1 MGLRRVGGVEPLTGA
16 RYAKNTEG
24 HQNGSFV
31 LASGIQITISC
42 GLADTTLHLPLLH
55 DPHNLF
61 RWLLVGKQHIHL
73 TDIA

>member
-1 MGLRRVGGVEPLTGA
+1 MGSRRVGGVDTLTGA

-24 HQNGSFV
+24 RQNGSFV
-31 LASGIQITISC
+31 LDSASLVMTKE
-42 GLADTTLHLPLLH
+42 LADTTLHLPLLH